1 MSESKVS
8 FFKQSGWMM
17 VATFGGGVLMLGVQL
32 LANRPMSVAE
42 YTELLT
48 LLKIITFISIPVGG
62 LTTVFAHQA
71 AAASDEEAAKRLRSC
86 ARTILSGTVL
96 LWGAMLALAAFG
108 EGWIMETMQ
117 LTSRPA
123 FWMTMVVALSTLL
136 TPLIRGLLQGAHR
149 FGPLGWTLVADG
161 VIRFFGALFILFVV
175 TKSAAGVMTAALIGQ
190 WVALGIGVWWTREL
204 FLGPGSTV
212 DWSNWIRTAA
222 PLIVGSGVIV
232 FFISADFIFART
244 LFPEI
249 EDIEK
254 LYVPG
259 NMVGFAMAQLA
270 VPIAAVMFPR
280 VVRNATH
287 AGKGEELRWTLI
299 LTAVIGGAA
308 SLLATVAPWLPVL
321 VIFKGEYAEGK
332 ALVPWYAWSMLIFTL
347 ANALVSNLMARSEFR
362 VIKWLA
368 AVAVLYGLTLFLSTE
383 QLKAMEPLAAYRR
396 VVMILGGFSAALF
409 VVAALHTRDLL
420 KRKPTPESA

>member
-1 MSESKVS
+1 MSASRTS
-8 FFKQSGWMM
+8 FFKQSGWM
-17 VATFGGGVLMLGVQL
+17 VIATFGGGVLMLGVQL
-32 LANRPMSVAE
+32 LVNRLMSVAE

-48 LLKIITFISIPVGG
+48 LLKIITFVSMPVGG

-71 AAASDEEAAKRLRSC
+71 AAAADDEAAKRMRSC
-86 ARTILSGTVL
+86 ARTILSGTTM
-96 LWGAMLALAAFG
+96 LWVAMLALAALG

-117 LTSRPA
+117 LGSRPA
-123 FWMTMVVALSTLL
+123 FWMTMIVALSTLL
-136 TPLIRGLLQGAHR
+136 TPLFRGLLQGAHR
-149 FGPLGWTLVADG
+149 FAPLGWTLVADG
-161 VIRFFGALFILFVV
+161 VIRFFGAVFILIVV

-190 WVALGIGVWWTREL
+190 WVALGIGFWWAREL
-204 FLGPGSTV
+204 FLGPGSKV
-212 DWSNWIRTAA
+212 DWSGWIRTAA

-244 LFPEI
+244 LFPDI
-249 EDIEK
+249 EDIDK

-280 VVRNATH
+280 VVRNSTN

-299 LTAVIGGAA
+299 LTAIIGGAA
-308 SLLATVAPWLPVL
+308 SLLATVAPQLPVL

-347 ANALVSNLMARSEFR
+347 ANVLISNLMARSEFR
-362 VIKWLA
+362 AIKWLA
-368 AVAVLYGLTLFLSTE
+368 AVAALYGLTLFLSTE

-396 VVMILGGFSAALF
+396 VVLILGGFSAALF

-420 KRKPTPESA
+420 NRKQSPESA